1 MAIIN
6 FKKESQDKL
15 SFILGSVETEED
27 TNRGSFVDSYVE
39 KNYYKVTEAVIVEVE
54 GEDDTTEYKATQ
66 VNPDG
71 SVEEN
76 GIVFDS
82 DETYTSNVNSPLY
95 LPNLKINTTLF
106 SGDVEVGKAYQ
117 VEEIDPDEFGEE
129 PVYYII
135 PKGGGGGGITYGVV
149 SSVSEDLADHYNI
162 TLYDSRTNIGNA
174 DPNNTVI
181 LNMTSLSSYGLLPT
195 NFVLAVNELEDGTY
209 EPFEVQSTCFGVIVS
224 RESIDP
230 EHPNDNYTVTV
241 NTAPYGGGM
250 TLGNVNATVPNV
262 DYGYMSA
269 GAKQTVFF
277 VKENNAWYMNPA
289 TFGAY

>member
-135 PKGGGGGGITYGVV
+135 PKGGGTSDFRLDMKSNTLTINTPIENGADIVT
-149 SSVSEDLADHYNI
+149 DLGELI
-162 TLYDSRTNIGNA
+162 EGNV
-174 DPNNTVI
+174 TVI
-181 LNMTSLSSYGLLPT
+181 QRVFDT
-195 NFVLAVNELEDGTY
+195 
-209 EPFEVQSTCFGVIVS
+209 VQVYDEI
-224 RESIDP
+224 
-230 EHPNDNYTVTV
+230 
-241 NTAPYGGGM
+241 
-250 TLGNVNATVPNV
+250 L
-262 DYGYMSA
+262 YGYIDEEGYYCIDKSIL
-269 GAKQTVFF
+269 GV
-277 VKENNAWYMNPA
+277 
-289 TFGAY
+289 